1 MSLRFFTNTRAA
13 EMLSRL
19 DNDVI
24 GAQRAVTSTLIS
36 MISNVISLVSTLAI
50 MISLEWRLTLLGVLI
65 LPLFLLLPARRVGG
79 VLRRIARL
87 SMEYSAD
94 MNAQMTE
101 TLNVNRAL
109 LVKVSGCGP
118 EELARFSDRAALV
131 PIA

>member
-1 MSLRFFTNTRAA
+1 
-13 EMLSRL
+13 
-19 DNDVI
+19 
-24 GAQRAVTSTLIS
+24 
-36 MISNVISLVSTLAI
+36 NVISLVSTLVI
-50 MISLEWRLTLLGVLI
+50 MISLEWRLKLLGVLI
-65 LPLFLLLPARRVGG
+65 LPLFLLLPARWVGG
-79 VLRRIARL
+79 VLRRIARR

-101 TLNVNRAL
+101 TLNVSGAL